1 MRGLF
6 HSTLFVFLSFFIFSC
21 QNYKY
26 RDMELYPIEENGLY
40 GFIDSLGCKIVIP
53 QYLSV
58 TGFINHLAAAVVDT
72 SYEYRTD
79 STRHKLGLAYAK
91 EVNKERYLAIK
102 YGYINTE
109 NDFVIKPCLVRRFR
123 VDSDEIVNST
133 LLNDFVDRLAFSE
146 GLAAYQDSISY
157 KYGFID
163 TLGHIQIPAQYYNYQ
178 NFSSGK
184 AAVQLFKC
192 NEGEMASDACFKWG
206 YIDPQGQKKSEF
218 IYYHLTSCV
227 NGRSF
232 GTIISTSK
240 DQDPVMIVHHNEE
253 GELEYEERHFDQN
266 MPRQVFVTVLLDEQG
281 NIIKSDLPPMYYYYD
296 FTEDGIAVAE
306 RKGSEIFGTD
316 FKFLDKSGNELKPR
330 KVHNEHPFF
339 IDILPENPH
348 FEGVTAMRDGFAGV
362 KAVKGTWLFI
372 DKNMHL
378 YAPVNDT
385 DYEAVKPFVN
395 GLAPVCQNGK
405 WGCVDKDFNVVI
417 PFKYAWISGAGKHL
431 IRVVQVDEE
440 SHVVIESL
448 INRRDSI
455 IWQRVN
461 I

>member
-6 HSTLFVFLSFFIFSC
+6 RSALFVFLTFTLFSC
-21 QNYKY
+21 QDYKY

-40 GFIDSLGCKIVIP
+40 GFVDSLGCKIVFP

-58 TGFINHLAAAVVDT
+58 SNFVNHLAAVVVDT
-72 SYEYRTD
+72 SYEYRAD

-91 EVNKERYLAIK
+91 EVIKERYLAIK
-102 YGYINTE
+102 YGYINIE
-109 NDFVIKPCLVRRFR
+109 NDFVIEPCLVRRFR
-123 VDSDEIVNST
+123 VGSDEIVNSS
-133 LLNDFVDRLAFSE
+133 LFNDWVNRLAFSE
-146 GLAAYQDSISY
+146 GLAAYQDSITY

-163 TLGHIQIPAQYYNYQ
+163 TLGHIQIPAKYYNYQ

-192 NEGEMASDACFKWG
+192 NEGEMLSDACFKWG

-232 GTIISTSK
+232 GTILSTSK
-240 DQDPVMIVHHNEE
+240 EQDPVMIVHHNEE
-253 GELEYEERHFDQN
+253 GELEYEERHFDQS
-266 MPRQVFVTVLLDEQG
+266 MPRQEMVTVLLDEHG
-281 NIIKSDLPPMYYYYD
+281 KIIKSDLASMYFYYD
-296 FTEDGIAVAE
+296 FSEDGIAVAE
-306 RKGSEIFGTD
+306 RKGSELFGFD
-316 FKFLDKSGNELKPR
+316 FIFLDKGGNKLKPR
-330 KVHNEHPFF
+330 EVRNKHPYF

-348 FEGVTAMRDGFAGV
+348 FEGVTAMNEGFAGV
-362 KAVKGTWLFI
+362 KAPDGTWHFI
-372 DKNMHL
+372 DKNLNL
-378 YAPVNDT
+378 YAPVNNT
-385 DYEAVKPFVN
+385 PYEAVKPFIN

-405 WGCVDKDFNVVI
+405 WGCIDKDFNVVI
-417 PFKYAWISGAGKHL
+417 PFKYAWISAAGKHL
-431 IRVVQVDEE
+431 IRVVQVDED

-461 I
+461 F